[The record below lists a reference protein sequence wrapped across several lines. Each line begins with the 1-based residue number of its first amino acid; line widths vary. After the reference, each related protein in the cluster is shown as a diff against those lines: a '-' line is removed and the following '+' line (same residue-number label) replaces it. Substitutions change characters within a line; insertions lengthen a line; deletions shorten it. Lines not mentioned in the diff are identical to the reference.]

1 MKKLFVI
8 SALFAVL
15 VPASAFALEFTNMSG
30 VVKNATVS
38 SRYVQGTTNDLSQ
51 TSQLTKFINGID
63 QGTMTTITPGVRFFN
78 DQITFTGPGNDAQ
91 IIVTGDI
98 VRKVKLRDKKDTDTY
113 HRGPATFT
121 LFSPAVK
128 TKNVQRL
135 EVTGAVRVTK
145 VRSRNKGVVTMSFQP
160 GTAVFKTYT
169 GTLTVPSQT
178 INADVSIFVPM
189 MHKTFRDISTT
200 ID

>member
-1 MKKLFVI
+1 MKKLLAI
-8 SALFAVL
+8 SVLFAVL

-30 VVKNATVS
+30 VVKSATVS
-38 SRYVQGTTNDLSQ
+38 SRYVMGTTNDLSQ
-51 TSQLTKFINGID
+51 TSKLAKFINGID
-63 QGTMTTITPGVRFFN
+63 LGTMTTITPGVRFFN
-78 DQITFTGPGNDAQ
+78 DQITFTGVGNDAQ

-98 VRKVKLRDKKDTDTY
+98 VRKVTLRNKKDTDTY

-128 TKNVQRL
+128 TAGVRL
-135 EVTGAVRVTK
+135 EVSGAVQVTK
-145 VRSRNKGVVTMSFQP
+145 VRSGHKGVVTMSFQP
-160 GTAVFKTYT
+160 GTAVFNTYT

-178 INADVSIFVPM
+178 IHADVSIFVPM
-189 MHKTFRDISTT
+189 MHKTFRDIST